1 VITGHIAACKLTQPF
16 DHFPAH
22 RQARPIGA
30 GAGRE
35 GDMRHAIAALVVTG
49 FVAIGFAAPA
59 SAAVPARIEFTSL
72 DAVSRWISNYRAKP
86 EPARLPAAVQAL
98 SQFGAFKDVESSGVY
113 VGFIAGVISANPAKA
128 EALIAKMFPVAPTDQ
143 WVVVRAIAYS
153 GHPDWRDLLRKV
165 GPRLPERQVMIE
177 KYLEG
182 KLPTLDGIPLEKKS
196 PSVWEK
202 LRSPFQGD
210 KEVKP
215 TIDIS
220 YDRSPELLDTLWGYY
235 FGTGTYGPIARII
248 TLLAWSDDRDS
259 IDRLTVGSMAKY
271 TLASNASRDPALLTM
286 LKRASKNQPKNV
298 TLVLTEVVDAAESM
312 ETTRLRKDALAS
324 LEELK
329 RKGPAYKRDVSTWGQ
344 IGQGALALGCIAAAA
359 TGHVEIGIPCVV
371 GGATSSAAMTFW
383 NNQQ

>member
-1 VITGHIAACKLTQPF
+1 
-16 DHFPAH
+16 
-22 RQARPIGA
+22 
-30 GAGRE
+30 
-35 GDMRHAIAALVVTG
+35 MRHAIALVVTG
-49 FVAIGFAAPA
+49 LIATGLVVTSLVLTSLAAPA
-59 SAAVPARIEFTSL
+59 SAAVTARIEFTSL
-72 DAVSRWISNYRAKP
+72 DAVSRWISNYRARP
-86 EPARLPAAVQAL
+86 EPARVPAAVQAL

-128 EALIAKMFPVAPTDQ
+128 EVLVAKMFPVAPTDQ
-143 WVVVRAIAYS
+143 WVIVRAIAYS
-153 GHPDWRDLLRKV
+153 GHPDWKDLLRKV
-165 GPRLPERQVMIE
+165 APRLPERQVMIE
-177 KYLEG
+177 KYLKG
-182 KLPTLDGIPLEKKS
+182 KLPTLDGIPLEKKNAS
-196 PSVWEK
+196 MWEK

-210 KEVKP
+210 KDAKDTKP
-215 TIDIS
+215 TIDITF
-220 YDRSPELLDTLWGYY
+220 DRSPELLDTLWGYY

-248 TLLAWSDDRDS
+248 TLLPWSNDRDS
-259 IDRLTVGSMAKY
+259 TDRLTVGSMAKY

-298 TLVLTEVVDAAESM
+298 TVVLSEVVDAAETM

>member
-1 VITGHIAACKLTQPF
+1 
-16 DHFPAH
+16 
-22 RQARPIGA
+22 
-30 GAGRE
+30 
-35 GDMRHAIAALVVTG
+35 MRHAIALVVTG
-49 FVAIGFAAPA
+49 LIATGLVVTSLVLASLAAPA
-59 SAAVPARIEFTSL
+59 SAAVTARIEFTSL

-86 EPARLPAAVQAL
+86 EPARVPAAVQAL

-128 EALIAKMFPVAPTDQ
+128 EALVAKMFPVAPTDE
-143 WVVVRAIAYS
+143 WVIVRAIAYS
-153 GHPDWRDLLRKV
+153 GHPDWKDLLRKV
-165 GPRLPERQVMIE
+165 APRLPERQVMIE

-182 KLPTLDGIPLEKKS
+182 KLPTLDGIPLEKKT

-202 LRSPFQGD
+202 LRSPFQSD
-210 KEVKP
+210 KDAKDTKP
-215 TIDIS
+215 TIDITF
-220 YDRSPELLDTLWGYY
+220 DRSPELLDTLWGYY

-248 TLLAWSDDRDS
+248 TLLPWSNDRDS
-259 IDRLTVGSMAKY
+259 TDRLTVGSMAKY

-298 TLVLTEVVDAAESM
+298 TVVLSEVVDAAETM